1 MAGIAIFVAL
11 TKTVLKMWLV
21 TLLILAALLAFVCI
35 LWWKA
40 RTQAEQLRDVDTFHK
55 ALWKNAHASIFLV
68 DGTAKVV
75 RTNYYALSGQ
85 PEVKNPRCLGY
96 ILQCRYKTD
105 GDNCAPHE
113 KCAECPLRQCVDH
126 AFKTKSSFENKEIR
140 MQVHPPGKV
149 MGVYD
154 ILVSG
159 RYLKMNGKDFVALT
173 ISDTTLKHELENS
186 LKQTNEKFLCFFNNV
201 TVGCAICSNDGYL
214 VEVNDAYLEYMGIS
228 SRDDIVRLNIFSN
241 PCISGEF
248 KHMMRTGIPV
258 YGEVKYDYKRL
269 NREYVKTKRR
279 DVRYFYFIVNYLRN
293 ASGGVENILIIWME
307 NTLVHGMLEENA
319 IFRDMISAASSF
331 SRIGFFS
338 VNLMTSDRR
347 VTKEYLHNLGMAP
360 NTNPQTI
367 AATVMQLYP
376 EDSREVLEYV
386 SKCRVQRMDPF
397 EGEYKVTVDGE
408 SKWTKLYLFQY
419 TFKPEENEIMLLSVN
434 MDITTQKAAEERLR
448 EAKESAESSD
458 RLKSAFLDNMSHE
471 IRTPLN
477 AIIGFSHLLTQSEDP
492 EEKEMFKQV
501 IEQNS
506 EQLLQLVGD
515 ILELSRLESGDQSF
529 RWEEVDVNGL
539 MEDMYQQY
547 MLKNKNPDVTLVY
560 QPREHE
566 CLMTTAPARIR
577 QILGQ
582 LLSNALKFTS
592 DGVVEM
598 GFEMR
603 GDKVYFFVSDT
614 GCGVPEEQRD
624 EIFQRFVKLN
634 SFKPGTGLGLPICG
648 RLVAALGGEIGVKPN
663 REQGS
668 IFWFILP
675 MKGGKN

>member
-1 MAGIAIFVAL
+1 
-11 TKTVLKMWLV
+11 
-21 TLLILAALLAFVCI
+21 
-35 LWWKA
+35 
-40 RTQAEQLRDVDTFHK
+40 
-55 ALWKNAHASIFLV
+55 
-68 DGTAKVV
+68 
-75 RTNYYALSGQ
+75 
-85 PEVKNPRCLGY
+85 
-96 ILQCRYKTD
+96 
-105 GDNCAPHE
+105 
-113 KCAECPLRQCVDH
+113 
-126 AFKTKSSFENKEIR
+126 

-159 RYLKMNGKDFVALT
+159 RYLKLNDKDFVALT

-186 LKQTNEKFLCFFNNV
+186 LKHTNEKFLCFFNNV

-214 VEVNDAYLEYMGIS
+214 VEVNDAYLEYMGIQ
-228 SRDDIVRLNIFSN
+228 SREEVGHLNIFSN

-258 YGEVKYDYKRL
+258 YGEVKYDYERL
-269 NREYVKTKRR
+269 NREYMRTKRR

-338 VNLMTSDRR
+338 VNLMSSDRR
-347 VTKEYLHNLGMAP
+347 ITKEYLTNLGLDVHM
-360 NTNPQTI
+360 NPQSI
-367 AATVMQLYP
+367 ASTVMQLYP

-386 SKCRVQRMDPF
+386 SKCRVQKMDPF
-397 EGEYKVTVDGE
+397 EAEYKVKVDGNPR
-408 SKWTKLYLFQY
+408 WTKLYLFQY
-419 TFKPEENEIMLLSVN
+419 TYKPDENEIMLLSVN
-434 MDITTQKAAEERLR
+434 MDITTQKEAEEQLR
-448 EAKESAESSD
+448 AAKESAESSD

-477 AIIGFSHLLTQSEDP
+477 AIIGFSHLLTQSNDD

-515 ILELSRLESGDQSF
+515 ILELSRLESGDQTF
-529 RWEEVDVNGL
+529 NWEEMDVNGV
-539 MEDMYQQY
+539 MEDVYQLYVQ
-547 MLKNKNPDVTLVY
+547 KNKNPDVTLIY
-560 QPREHE
+560 QPREQE
-566 CLMTTAPARIR
+566 CLMMSVQTRVA
-577 QILGQ
+577 QVLSQ
-582 LLSNALKFTS
+582 LLSNALKFTTE
-592 DGVVEM
+592 GVVEM
-598 GFEMR
+598 GFEDR
-603 GDKVYFFVSDT
+603 GDKVYFYVADT

-648 RLVAALGGEIGVKPN
+648 RLVSAMGGEIGVKPN
-663 REQGS
+663 REKGS
-668 IFWFILP
+668 IFWFTLP
-675 MKGGKN
+675 KQPKA

>member
-1 MAGIAIFVAL
+1 
-11 TKTVLKMWLV
+11 MWIV
-21 TLLILAALLAFVCI
+21 TLLIITALLAFVCI
-35 LWWKA
+35 LWWKT
-40 RTQAEQLRDVDTFHK
+40 RVEVEQLRDINTFHK

-68 DGTAKVV
+68 DGSAKVV
-75 RTNYYALSGQ
+75 RTNYYTLSGQ
-85 PEVKNPRCLGY
+85 PEVKIKNPRCLGS
-96 ILQCRYKTD
+96 ILQCRYKPD
-105 GDNCAPHE
+105 GENCAPHE
-113 KCAECPLRQCVDH
+113 KCAECPLRLCVDH
-126 AFKTKSSFENKEIR
+126 ALQTKSSFENKEIR

-186 LKQTNEKFLCFFNNV
+186 LKHTNEKFLCFFNNV
-201 TVGCAICSNDGYL
+201 TVGCAICSNDGYI
-214 VEVNDAYLEYMGIS
+214 VEVNDAYLEYMGIR
-228 SRDDIVRLNIFSN
+228 SREDIGRLNIFSN

-258 YGEVKYDYKRL
+258 YGEVKYDYERL

-347 VTKEYLHNLGMAP
+347 ITKEYLNNLGMAP
-360 NTNPQTI
+360 DTNPQTI

-386 SKCRVQRMDPF
+386 SKCRVQKMDPF
-397 EGEYKVTVDGE
+397 EAEYRVRVDGE
-408 SKWTKLYLFQY
+408 LRWTKLYLFQY
-419 TFKPEENEIMLLSVN
+419 TYKPEENEIMMLSVN
-434 MDITTQKAAEERLR
+434 MDITTQKEAEEKLR

-477 AIIGFSHLLTQSEDP
+477 AIIGFSHLLTQSEDA

-515 ILELSRLESGDQSF
+515 ILELSRLESGDQTF

-539 MEDMYQQY
+539 MEDTYQLYVQ
-547 MLKNKNPDVTLVY
+547 KNQNPDVTLIY
-560 QPREHE
+560 QPRDQE
-566 CLMTTAPARIR
+566 CLMQSVATRI
-577 QILGQ
+577 QQVLGQ
-582 LLSNALKFTS
+582 LLSNALKFTTE
-592 DGVVEM
+592 GVVEM

-603 GDKVYFFVSDT
+603 GDKVYFYVADT

-634 SFKPGTGLGLPICG
+634 SFKPGTGLGLPICS
-648 RLVAALGGEIGVKPN
+648 RLVAAMGGEIGVKPN
-663 REQGS
+663 RDHGS

-675 MKGGKN
+675 MKPAE

>member
-1 MAGIAIFVAL
+1 
-11 TKTVLKMWLV
+11 
-21 TLLILAALLAFVCI
+21 
-35 LWWKA
+35 
-40 RTQAEQLRDVDTFHK
+40 
-55 ALWKNAHASIFLV
+55 
-68 DGTAKVV
+68 
-75 RTNYYALSGQ
+75 
-85 PEVKNPRCLGY
+85 
-96 ILQCRYKTD
+96 
-105 GDNCAPHE
+105 
-113 KCAECPLRQCVDH
+113 
-126 AFKTKSSFENKEIR
+126 

-186 LKQTNEKFLCFFNNV
+186 LKHTNEKFLCFFNNV

>member
-1 MAGIAIFVAL
+1 
-11 TKTVLKMWLV
+11 MWLV

-186 LKQTNEKFLCFFNNV
+186 LKHTNEKFLCFFNNV

>member
-1 MAGIAIFVAL
+1 
-11 TKTVLKMWLV
+11 MWIV
-21 TLLILAALLAFVCI
+21 MLIITALLAFVCI
-35 LWWKA
+35 LWWNTRA
-40 RTQAEQLRDVDTFHK
+40 QAKQLQDVDTFHK

-113 KCAECPLRQCVDH
+113 KCEECELRRCVNR
-126 AFKTKSSFENKEIR
+126 AFETHSSFENVEIR

-149 MGVYD
+149 IGVYD
-154 ILVSG
+154 IMVSG
-159 RYLKMNGKDFVALT
+159 RYLRLNNKDFVAIT

-186 LKQTNEKFLCFFNNV
+186 LKHTNEKFLCFFNNV
-201 TVGCAICSNDGYL
+201 TVGCAICSNDGYI
-214 VEVNDAYLEYMGIS
+214 VEVNDAYLEYMGIR
-228 SRDDIVRLNIFSN
+228 SREDMGQLNIFSN
-241 PCISGEF
+241 PCISDEF

-258 YGEVKYDYKRL
+258 YGEVKYDYARL

-331 SRIGFFS
+331 SHIGFFS
-338 VNLMTSDRR
+338 VNLMTGDRR
-347 VTKEYLHNLGMAP
+347 ITKEYLANLGLDT
-360 NTNPQTI
+360 NTNPQSI
-367 AATVMQLYP
+367 ASTVMQLYP
-376 EDSREVLEYV
+376 EDSREVMEFV
-386 SKCRVQRMDPF
+386 SQCRVQRMDPF
-397 EGEYKVTVDGE
+397 EAEYKVVANGK
-408 SKWTKLYLFQY
+408 SQWTKLYLFQY
-419 TFKPEENEIMLLSVN
+419 TFKPDEDEIMLLSVN
-434 MDITTQKAAEERLR
+434 MDITTQKEAEEQLR

-477 AIIGFSHLLTQSEDP
+477 AIIGFSHLLTQSEDD

-515 ILELSRLESGDQSF
+515 ILELSRLESGDPSF
-529 RWEEVDVNGL
+529 HWEEVDVNGL
-539 MEDMYQQY
+539 MEDIYQLYVQ
-547 MLKNKNPDVTLVY
+547 KNQNKDVTLVY
-560 QPREHE
+560 QPRDQE
-566 CLMTTAPARIR
+566 CLMTSVQSRIS
-577 QILGQ
+577 QVMSQ

-592 DGVVEM
+592 VGIVEM
-598 GFEMR
+598 GFEPR
-603 GDKVYFFVSDT
+603 GDKVYFYVADT
-614 GCGVPEEQRD
+614 GCGVPEDQRD

-634 SFKPGTGLGLPICG
+634 SFKPGTGLGLPICS

-663 REQGS
+663 RDRGS

-675 MKGGKN
+675 VKPKA